1 MAKTQKVQNGP
12 TLFSVFDYYDE
23 KGELQND
30 VFNPSNRYRDQRAD
44 RAVFQGQGETSGTPQ
59 KQRELSGDT
68 ARAGSISKESE
79 GGGIRRVWEYDH
91 TRGDMGDRS
100 EQIGEKTASDSSQS
114 TDRVLF
120 RQEDLDDNRGRL
132 ADSAPI
138 SQSTSVGRSQ
148 LGNTSELSSQMDNG
162 NTLAVG
168 ETSLSQSNKGGGLRQ
183 TDLFSGE
190 AAGSG
195 DRSVYAG
202 ITSTQ
207 HSEPNTLWSV
217 GSDGSKPQSTLPRV
231 DEATNAYESQS
242 QQYMGHS
249 NERTQRE
256 SNRGELLENSMRGDA
271 TTQEL
276 QDITKNQTQR
286 TDETE
291 QKADSNSQTT
301 NIPQS
306 TQIPNFVATR
316 QRGEAPSLIAEEEH
330 IVVGENYKLG
340 EDIVVKGLRT
350 RFEANIA
357 AITILSLIIY
367 HIESTQAIY

>member
-114 TDRVLF
+114 T
-120 RQEDLDDNRGRL
+120 E
-132 ADSAPI
+132 
-138 SQSTSVGRSQ
+138 
-148 LGNTSELSSQMDNG
+148 
-162 NTLAVG
+162 
-168 ETSLSQSNKGGGLRQ
+168 
-183 TDLFSGE
+183 
-190 AAGSG
+190 
-195 DRSVYAG
+195 
-202 ITSTQ
+202 
-207 HSEPNTLWSV
+207 WSV

-367 HIESTQAIY
+367 HIESTQATY